1 MRKIAAPATASPV
14 HAIYDGDEEVASLSS
29 RIYGRTSC
37 ERIVDPVSGE
47 VIVDI
52 NDLINEKQAEQLEKI
67 GIERLKIRSV
77 LTCELKRAAVPSATA

>member
-1 MRKIAAPATASPV
+1 MDVAQDVIVHAEDCGTSNGITV

-52 NDLINEKQAEQLEKI
+52 NDLIPVDYMPTCSNTT
-67 GIERLKIRSV
+67 RYTVVSTVRS
-77 LTCELKRAAVPSATA
+77 R